1 MKILILM
8 IIYLSF
14 TCLISCYT
22 FLKLLYCTINEF
34 YLYFY
39 IFIVLIKYN
48 KILFSVI
55 LKGNYLF
62 SSNFLHS

>member
-14 TCLISCYT
+14 TCL
-22 FLKLLYCTINEF
+22 FKLLYLFKVVYCTINEF
-34 YLYFY
+34 YLYF
-39 IFIVLIKYN
+39 VLIKYN